1 MTTPHISSLGYRGRP
16 ERYVA
21 ATEAPPENRM
31 NCLSVAFLIVALEL
45 GFGLLGWLIWRLM

>member
-1 MTTPHISSLGYRGRP
+1 MTTPHISSLGYRGRL